1 MVINLSKV
9 KSEAL
14 LLFCR
19 DLIESYK
26 QNNTD
31 TFDIDENIRQFIDIR
46 VEHLLKAINLP
57 CQPIAYYIRNKQ
69 VSRIAMI
76 IKGYDFINKTISLKF
91 KENQLFNPVMLAFS
105 LLSTW
110 FAELSQCEDDKEFLF
125 FTRYPYGEVYDKLLI
140 EIEDSEYRK
149 LNLSMLNIAED
160 TIIKLNNYRFR

>member
-9 KSEAL
+9 KSESL

-26 QNNTD
+26 QNDVD
-31 TFDIDENIRQFIDIR
+31 TFDIDNEIKEFVDTR
-46 VEHLLKAINLP
+46 VDQLLKAINVS
-57 CQPIAYYIRNKQ
+57 CQPISYYIRNKQ

-76 IKGYDFINKTISLKF
+76 IKGYDFINKTLSDKF
-91 KENQLFNPVMLAFS
+91 KKEQMFNPAMLSFT

-160 TIIKLNNYRFR
+160 TIIKLNNYRFK

>member
-26 QNNTD
+26 QNNED
-31 TFDIDENIRQFIDIR
+31 TFDIDEDIKQFMDTR
-46 VEHLLKAINLP
+46 VEQLLKAINIP

-76 IKGYDFINKTISLKF
+76 IKGYDFINKTISKKF
-91 KENQLFNPVMLAFS
+91 EKQQLFNPAMLSFT

-110 FAELSQCEDDKEFLF
+110 FAELSKCEDDKEFLY
-125 FTRYPYGEVYDKLLI
+125 FTRYPYGEIYDKLLL
-140 EIEDSEYRK
+140 EIDNNEFKE

-160 TIIKLNNYRFR
+160 TVIKLNNYRLK